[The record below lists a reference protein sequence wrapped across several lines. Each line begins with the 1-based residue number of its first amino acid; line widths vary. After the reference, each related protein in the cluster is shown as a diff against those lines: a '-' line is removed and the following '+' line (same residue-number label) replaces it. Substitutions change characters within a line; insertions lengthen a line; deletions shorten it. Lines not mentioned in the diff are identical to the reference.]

1 MAEETVETTEVATSG
16 VIEVTAKKGEREA
29 TITYDFGKDLDEMV
43 EKFGADIVFTN
54 ARSNMKISL
63 QGVMRRNLEAGQSC
77 DTLAETWK
85 PGQIAERT
93 VDPLAAAQKAYA
105 GMSDEEREAFI
116 AQLIAAGN

>member
-54 ARSNMKISL
+54 ARANMKISL

-77 DTLAETWK
+77 DTLTETWK